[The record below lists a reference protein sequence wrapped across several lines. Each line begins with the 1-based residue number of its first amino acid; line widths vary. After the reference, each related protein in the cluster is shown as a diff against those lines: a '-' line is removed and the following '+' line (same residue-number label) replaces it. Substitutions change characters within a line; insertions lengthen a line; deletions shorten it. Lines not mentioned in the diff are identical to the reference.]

1 MAWSRSRAGW
11 PGRSTTST
19 CSLCLPSRLPG
30 SDAAE
35 PTMGLAIEQE
45 RFGPADYRRFERRL
59 DDCLTALGRL
69 LDRPGFGAG
78 PATVGAELELFLVD
92 GQGRAL
98 PRNQEVRAETADP
111 RVVLEIDRFNLELN
125 LTPAPLAGRPFAA
138 MASELDQALG
148 IVRRAAAWHG
158 GRVVMVGI
166 LPTLAP
172 EDLQL
177 AALSDAPRYRALSTT
192 ACGGCARSRS
202 GSGSTGPTRWSW
214 PPTTS
219 ASRGP
224 TPPSRST
231 CGSTRTSSPTTST
244 PPSWPPARS
253 WPWPATPP
261 PSSATGSGRRPGWP
275 CSSRR
280 SATPT
285 PPG

>member
-1 MAWSRSRAGW
+1 
-11 PGRSTTST
+11 
-19 CSLCLPSRLPG
+19 
-30 SDAAE
+30 
-35 PTMGLAIEQE
+35 MGLTIERE
-45 RFGPADYRRFERRL
+45 HFDPADYQRFEQRL
-59 DDCLTALGRL
+59 EECLEALGRL
-69 LDRPGFGAG
+69 LERPAFGAG
-78 PATVGAELELFLVD
+78 PVTVGAELELCLVD

-125 LTPAPLAGRPFAA
+125 LTPGPLAGRPFAV

-148 IVRRAAAWHG
+148 IVHRAAAWHG

-177 AALSDAPRYRALSTT
+177 AALSDAPRYRALNATGPSTT

-244 PPSWPPARS
+244 PPSWPPAR
-253 WPWPATPP
+253 P
-261 PSSATGSGRRPGWP
+261 
-275 CSSRR
+275 
-280 SATPT
+280 
-285 PPG
+285 